1 MPIIKDNKKQNND
14 LLDQIDFDP
23 NLEVKN
29 NLIVQKR
36 YFESIELN
44 TWRKNLQYIE
54 AFLCIAMIIV
64 IDEFYENSS
73 SWSTIVLEKLLYPKI
88 FILVLNLGAMFYI
101 WWVTYLDAEF
111 CFRELIKFH
120 KLIYKQQKSQTKHRL
135 VQTDSDNLAKNL
147 GNFRFWYSHI

>member
-44 TWRKNLQYIE
+44 T
-54 AFLCIAMIIV
+54 
-64 IDEFYENSS
+64 
-73 SWSTIVLEKLLYPKI
+73 
-88 FILVLNLGAMFYI
+88 
-101 WWVTYLDAEF
+101 
-111 CFRELIKFH
+111 
-120 KLIYKQQKSQTKHRL
+120 
-135 VQTDSDNLAKNL
+135 
-147 GNFRFWYSHI
+147 

>member
-1 MPIIKDNKKQNND
+1 MPIIKDNKNQNDN

-23 NLEVKN
+23 NLEVQN
-29 NLIVQKR
+29 NLIMQKR
-36 YFESIELN
+36 YFKSIEMN

-54 AFLCIAMIIV
+54 AFMCITMIIV

-88 FILVLNLGAMFYI
+88 FILVLNLGAVFYI

-111 CFRELIKFH
+111 CFKELIKFH
-120 KLIYKQQKSQTKHRL
+120 KLIYKQQKLYTKDRL
-135 VQTDSDNLAKNL
+135 VQTDCSNLAKNW
-147 GNFRFWYSHI
+147 GKFWFWYSHI